1 MLRKSNVRLETRLGA
16 LASTTMVLAII
27 AICSPNDWL
36 RSNLWVLYT
45 IQYGFILHLISVQKD
60 RWLFILSPSFVTASY
75 IAINNCLGAYFFNA
89 KMVLSVENY
98 FSYLTWRNLGWIAAF
113 IISANFIIVFAHF
126 CIGKS
131 RIRKSRKLELNDPL
145 SDFFVIVFCL
155 IIILSFTKWEFL
167 FPFFGYGGNLSEV
180 PQTLAGI
187 LIVIALRNQKISV
200 RCVAYLLLLLLFA
213 SFSSQDKRI
222 AIYLLAPMMLIEC
235 LKMGQLRLNIK
246 LLAATLMLVGLIL
259 TLVIMMSI
267 YRGYGSYHPE
277 GFFDTSNYILS
288 YIRKSE
294 FYSFI
299 GNNLE
304 FNYIFYHLHQAIEY
318 VFNSPDLLLYGSTF
332 VKVLFVFF
340 PRSFVSFKPDSIIT
354 HYTQYHDWD
363 LRAAGGSWVSTIYA
377 DFFWNFHIFGLF
389 GLFLLYYLATQC
401 YFVLAYRLRQGVH
414 YQYLIALFAYQHIL
428 TLIRGSGF
436 DLYFVLLLVGAILYL
451 IVFIPVV
458 TISKYLSQILKHG
471 TGGRTR
477 RSEIR

>member
-1 MLRKSNVRLETRLGA
+1 MLRKSNARLETRLGA
-16 LASTTMVLAII
+16 LASTTIVLAII

-45 IQYGFILHLISVQKD
+45 VQYGFILQLISVQKD

-98 FSYLTWRNLGWIAAF
+98 LSYLAWRNLGWIAAF

-126 CIGKS
+126 CIRKP
-131 RIRKSRKLELNDPL
+131 RIRKSNRSELNDPL
-145 SDFFVIVFCL
+145 YDFFVIAFCL
-155 IIILSFTKWEFL
+155 IIILFFL
-167 FPFFGYGGNLSEV
+167 QWKFLVPFFGYGGDVSEV

-187 LIVIALRNQKISV
+187 LIVITLRNQNISV
-200 RCVAYLLLLLLFA
+200 RYGAYLLLLLLFA
-213 SFSSQDKRI
+213 TFSSLDKRI

-235 LKMGQLRLNIK
+235 LQMGQLRLNVK
-246 LLAATLMLVGLIL
+246 LLASTLLLVGIVL

-267 YRGYGSYHPE
+267 YRGYGSYYPE
-277 GFFDTSNYILS
+277 DFFDTSNYILS
-288 YIRKSE
+288 YIRSSD
-294 FYSFI
+294 FYPFM

-304 FNYIFYHLHQAIEY
+304 FNYMFYHLHQAIEY
-318 VFNSPDLLLYGSTF
+318 VINSPELLLYGSTF
-332 VKVLFVFF
+332 AKVLFIFF
-340 PRSFVSFKPDSIIT
+340 PRPLISFKPDSIVT
-354 HYTQYHDWD
+354 HYTQYHDWE
-363 LRAAGGSWVSTIYA
+363 LRAAGGSWMSTIYA

-414 YQYLIALFAYQHIL
+414 YQYLLALFAYQHIL

-436 DLYFVLLLVGAILYL
+436 DLYFAFLLVGAIIYL

-458 TISKYLSQILKHG
+458 TISKYLSWILKNESG
-471 TGGRTR
+471 SRTR
-477 RSEIR
+477 RSES